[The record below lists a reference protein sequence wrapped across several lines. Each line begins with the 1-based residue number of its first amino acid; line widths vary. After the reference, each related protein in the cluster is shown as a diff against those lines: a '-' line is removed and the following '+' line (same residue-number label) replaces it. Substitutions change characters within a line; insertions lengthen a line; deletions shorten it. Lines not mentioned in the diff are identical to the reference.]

1 MANQFLIKE
10 TMEAMRNLSSNE
22 IDGLKGSTATYAGV
36 QLLGYYE
43 KGDTPAP
50 IIYYVAPTTSDIGS
64 DDGGSVII
72 ASGMKLHHIFR
83 GELDV
88 RYYGAR
94 SENVNNHTFIQN
106 ALNYI
111 AANGVCSLSL
121 PPDQILLIS
130 SKLLI
135 VSSIVINGN
144 NGTIKSNTISSDL
157 IEFISDYNK
166 IDNLT
171 VEGRYLTNQL
181 GDLVFRQSNNN
192 TITNCTFRSMS
203 NAGILFEKSSGN
215 FVQNCRFEDK
225 SYGILLRDS
234 FNNSITANYF
244 TRGRTRGVLNASGYE
259 VIPNGDGIKMSSGA
273 TSFDNLKGG
282 YKTVISNNVFDN
294 VWRDAVDMFTDGE
307 DIVFSNNIVLKP
319 EALGMD
325 IKTIYRTNPDDGTS
339 ILNTRQTRNITISG
353 NYFEDCGLTDSDS
366 SAISVKHT
374 DEREGELNSIDK
386 GVHNITIV
394 GNQFHRGK
402 KTAII
407 IGYSKNVQITGNLFK
422 DVPKEN
428 VYIYRESRNLVIAD
442 NIFDTSHSTSYPIY
456 ATQNENYKDIS
467 ITGNILKNTNGSLY
481 GIICYGK
488 DILISNNIISGF
500 ATSIYLDRA
509 EDIQI
514 QGNKLYD
521 STNQAI
527 RLSSQS
533 YTVRDIQII
542 NNKIRTSA
550 RGILYNLN
558 TSEIVSSGNVFKD
571 CTIGTEINI
580 NLVTNYQSSG
590 NFTV

>member
-10 TMEAMRNLSSNE
+10 TMAAMRSLSAAE
-22 IDGLKGSTATYAGV
+22 ITALQNGTYEGV
-36 QLLGYYE
+36 HLLGYYE

-50 IIYYVAPTTSDIGS
+50 IIYYLAPMNTALGS
-64 DDGGSVII
+64 DDGGSVIEV
-72 ASGMKLHHIFR
+72 SGNKLYHIFIA
-83 GELDV
+83 ELDV
-88 RYYGAR
+88 RYFGAR
-94 SENVNNHTFIQN
+94 SENANNHTFIQN

-111 AANGVCSLSL
+111 AANGTCSLNL
-121 PPDQILLIS
+121 PPDQVLLIS
-130 SKLLI
+130 NKLL
-135 VSSIVINGN
+135 VSSSVVINGN

-157 IEFISDYNK
+157 IEFISNYNK
-166 IDNLT
+166 VENLT

-192 TITNCTFRSMS
+192 TITNCNFRSPS

-215 FVQNCRFEDK
+215 LVHNCRFEDK

-234 FNNSITANYF
+234 FNNSITSNYF
-244 TRGRTRGVLNASGYE
+244 TRGYKRGVLNASGYE
-259 VIPNGDGIKMSSGA
+259 VVPYGDGIKMSSGA
-273 TSFDNLKGG
+273 TTFGNLKGG

-307 DIVFSNNIVLKP
+307 DIIFSNNIVLKP

-325 IKTIYRTNPDDGTS
+325 IKTIYRANPDDGTS
-339 ILNTRQTRNITISG
+339 IMGTRQTRNVTISG

-366 SAISVKHT
+366 SAISIRHT
-374 DEREGELNSIDK
+374 EEREGESHSIEK
-386 GVHNITIV
+386 GVHNINIV

-407 IGYSKNVQITGNLFK
+407 IGYSQNVQINGNLFK

-428 VYIYRESRNLVIAD
+428 IYIYRESRHVVIAD

-456 ATQNENYKDIS
+456 ATRNENYKDIS

-488 DILISNNIISGF
+488 DILISNNNISGF

-509 EDIQI
+509 EDIQLM
-514 QGNKLYD
+514 GNKLY
-521 STNQAI
+521 SATSQAI
-527 RLSSQS
+527 KLSSQN
-533 YTVRDIQII
+533 YTVKDIQIF
-542 NNKIRTSA
+542 NNKIGTSA
-550 RGILYNLN
+550 RGILYNSN
-558 TSEIVSSGNVFKD
+558 TSNIVSSGNVFRD
-571 CTIGTEINI
+571 CTVGTEINI

-590 NFTV
+590 NFTI

>member
-1 MANQFLIKE
+1 MANQFLVKE
-10 TMEAMRNLSSNE
+10 TMAAMRGLSATE
-22 IDGLKGSTATYAGV
+22 ITGLQTGTYEGI
-36 QLLGYYE
+36 QLLGYYAQ
-43 KGDTPAP
+43 GDTPAP
-50 IIYYVAPTTSDIGS
+50 IIYYLAPTTPDPGP
-64 DDGGSVII
+64 DDGGSVILVVG
-72 ASGMKLHHIFR
+72 AKLYHIFN

-88 RYYGAR
+88 RYFGAR
-94 SENVNNHTFIQN
+94 SENANNQTFIQN

-111 AANGVCSLSL
+111 ETNEGCSLSL
-121 PPDQILLIS
+121 PPDQILLVS
-130 SKLLI
+130 TKLL
-135 VSSIVINGN
+135 VASSIVINGN

-157 IEFISDYNK
+157 IEFVASYNK
-166 IDNLT
+166 VENLI
-171 VEGRYLTNQL
+171 VEGKYVSNQT

-192 TITNCTFRSMS
+192 TITNCIFRSPS

-234 FNNSITANYF
+234 FNNSITGNYF
-244 TRGRTRGVLNASGYE
+244 TRGRTRGVLNSSGYA
-259 VIPNGDGIKMSSGA
+259 VIPLGDGIKMSSGA
-273 TSFDNLKGG
+273 TTFDNLKGG
-282 YKTVISNNVFDN
+282 YKTIISNNVFDN

-325 IKTIYRTNPDDGTS
+325 IKTIYRANPDDGTS
-339 ILNTRQTRNITISG
+339 IIDTRQTRNITISG

-366 SAISVKHT
+366 SAISIKHT
-374 DEREGELNSIDK
+374 EEREGELHSIEK

-407 IGYSKNVQITGNLFK
+407 IGYSQNVQINGNLFK

-428 VYIYRESRNLVIAD
+428 IHIYRESRHVVIAD

-467 ITGNILKNTNGSLY
+467 ITGNILKNINASLY

-488 DILISNNIISGF
+488 DIMICNNSISGF

-514 QGNKLYD
+514 MGNKLYD
-521 STNQAI
+521 ATTQAI
-527 RLSSQS
+527 RLASQN
-533 YTVRDIQII
+533 YTIKDVQIF

-550 RGILYNLN
+550 RGILYNSN
-558 TSEIVSSGNVFKD
+558 TSDIISSGNVFKD
-571 CTIGTEINI
+571 CTAGTEINI
-580 NLVTNYQSSG
+580 NLVTNYQSFG